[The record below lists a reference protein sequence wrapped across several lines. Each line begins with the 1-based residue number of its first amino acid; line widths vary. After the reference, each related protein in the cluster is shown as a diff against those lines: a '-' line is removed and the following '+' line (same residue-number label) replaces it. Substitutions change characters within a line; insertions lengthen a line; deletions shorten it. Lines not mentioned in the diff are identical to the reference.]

1 MEKDMNIINKI
12 DTLIPESSFSIY
24 GKKKSK
30 IWLDYREKI
39 VSAKKAAV
47 LTSLMKSMEKDVKS
61 GKLTFDELMDLVDK
75 TDQKK
80 IMMGKKGAK

>member
-1 MEKDMNIINKI
+1 MNIIDKI
-12 DTLIPESSFSIY
+12 DYLIPESSFPIY